1 MSLPVYRLFSIFV
14 SFCLFQY
21 LVSLYLCT
29 ILSLSVSRLFSIFVS
44 FCLFLYLVFS
54 LSLYHP
60 VSFCISSFLYLCII
74 LSLSVSRLF
83 CIFISSCLFLYF
95 VSLHPL
101 CRSHSLGHS
110 VDIKKSLFLYLI
122 FSLYSYHHV
131 SFCISFLSIFLASC
145 RFLYLVSLSTTP
157 VGAILLGIL
166 LISGFLGGV
175 ASPGYS
181 RQEYAH
187 FRRRGQQQQ
196 QQQYRSESGDLLLG
210 RFHHNNSNNMALG
223 YSYSRVL
230 ALAGSQNYKIC

>member
-54 LSLYHP
+54 LSLYHF
-60 VSFCISSFLYLCII
+60 VSFCISSFLYLHII
-74 LSLSVSRLF
+74 LSLSVFR
-83 CIFISSCLFLYF
+83 I
-95 VSLHPL
+95 SLHPS

-223 YSYSRVL
+223 YSYSGYSRVL